1 MRQKNYVNKLEEPL
15 RCLCNEAFWIVRR
28 VVPEFVSDSALAFV
42 SGAVGGYAIAA
53 AGGIATKAIGGH
65 EALEKVVSHSVVA
78 TAVLP
83 LASYVIAPK
92 HVRRWRQEHPTYSS
106 GVLGVMCGAM
116 LRGLQ
121 EIL

>member
-15 RCLCNEAFWIVRR
+15 RYLCNEAFWIVRR
-28 VVPEFVSDSALAFV
+28 IVPKFVSDTALAFV
-42 SGAVGGYAIAA
+42 SGAVGGYAVAA
-53 AGGIATKAIGGH
+53 AGGIATKVIAGQ

-83 LASYVIAPK
+83 FASYAIAPK
-92 HVRRWRQEHPTYSS
+92 HVRRWRNEHPTYSN

-121 EIL
+121 ELI